1 MRFRIIFLILKQD
14 MAKFYFRT
22 GKRIA
27 SSVAWVYGY
36 DRDNAGFHSPTHH
49 HHLPFP
55 IYYLP
60 VCIEMLVGDAN
71 SRPLFFPP
79 RLPVYASPQ
88 DDTIGIPAYFQS
100 ALYPDTRPPI
110 SNISQNSSR
119 PVHTS
124 SASSPSR
131 SVSNALC
138 Q

>member
-60 VCIEMLVGDAN
+60 VCIEMLVGDIN
-71 SRPLFFPP
+71 SSALFAPSSP
-79 RLPVYASPQ
+79 RLRFSP
-88 DDTIGIPAYFQS
+88 GRHHR
-100 ALYPDTRPPI
+100 DTRLL
-110 SNISQNSSR
+110 
-119 PVHTS
+119 
-124 SASSPSR
+124 
-131 SVSNALC
+131 SVSPLPLYSPAHLQHLPEQLETRPHIVRVITITQC
-138 Q
+138 F